1 MQDKHL
7 FDYAIIRVVP
17 RVEREEFLN
26 VGVII
31 YCPKKKSLHID
42 IQLNEERLKALHPT
56 IDIDEIKQH
65 LNAFKKISIG
75 GKSGGPIGELD
86 APSRFRWLTAKRS
99 TIIQTSGVHPAFC
112 DDLEDK
118 LKEIIDEQVS

>member
-17 RVEREEFLN
+17 RVEREEFIN
-26 VGVII
+26 VGVIL
-31 YCPKKKSLHID
+31 YCSKKKSLHID
-42 IQLNEERLKALHPT
+42 IQLNEERLMNLYKGADLE
-56 IDIDEIKQH
+56 EIKLH
-65 LNAFKKISIG
+65 LEAFTKIAKG
-75 GKSGGPIGELD
+75 GKDGGPIGELD
-86 APSRFRWLTAKRS
+86 VPSRFRWLTAKRS

-112 DDLEDK
+112 DDLENK